1 MSKKL
6 RIEELSVDSFEVSAE
21 VAEPRGTVEAH
32 SGPPNCFSGIPS
44 CIDTCQDTC
53 GLTCWDSCWC
63 SRDETC
69 NCA

>member
-6 RIEELSVDSFEVSAE
+6 RIEELSVDSFEVSGE
-21 VAEPRGTVEAH
+21 KTTPRGTVQAH
-32 SGPPNCFSGIPS
+32 SGPPNCYSGTPS

-63 SRDETC
+63 SRDQTC
-69 NCA
+69 TCA

>member
-6 RIEELSVDSFEVSAE
+6 RIEELCVDSFEVSGEETTA
-21 VAEPRGTVEAH
+21 RGTVEAH
-32 SGPPNCFSGIPS
+32 SAPNCFSGVWS
-44 CIDTCQDTC
+44 CLETCQDTC